1 MKAMK
6 YFFSICA
13 LLLIFLNVAKASEH
27 TVFQR
32 EASLGS
38 LPTVFSSDLF
48 LSKKSD
54 SLLNKVISTND
65 RESTKH
71 WDNYWENREGFL
83 PRIYRLYSDF
93 WKSLFGSLLS
103 VFVW

>member
-1 MKAMK
+1 MK

-32 EASLGS
+32 ETSLGS

-48 LSKKSD
+48 LSKKSNF
-54 SLLNKVISTND
+54 LLNKVIIPAHPGDTGLFYKTVSFLF
-65 RESTKH
+65 
-71 WDNYWENREGFL
+71 EGIK
-83 PRIYRLYSDF
+83 RIYQ
-93 WKSLFGSLLS
+93 SLINSYYRK
-103 VFVW
+103 